1 MNRFDQDTD
10 IKVRSSIRFLNE
22 TIQYN
27 ANEPSLAFYR
37 IQEHVQ
43 KMLPTMIQKRNEL
56 ENLKEQMN
64 GLVFDIEYSMDAVK
78 DVGTSVEHVDSIV
91 KNLEK
96 ARYLSEQISLIRQKQ
111 IQQQLFEKKDSPL
124 PSVLKI

>member
-10 IKVRSSIRFLNE
+10 IKVRSTIRFLNE

-111 IQQQLFEKKDSPL
+111 IQQQLFEKKDGPL

>member
-37 IQEHVQ
+37 IQEHIQ

-78 DVGTSVEHVDSIV
+78 DVGTSVEHVD
-91 KNLEK
+91 
-96 ARYLSEQISLIRQKQ
+96 
-111 IQQQLFEKKDSPL
+111 
-124 PSVLKI
+124 